1 MAMKKRKGGKYI
13 APVVREK
20 GWFVKGLLALVLAV
34 ASLGLSGWLLQGVLY
49 SNSDPGT
56 KTQQSTTNYAVLD
69 RYDTQMNNI
78 ISDALEGVLSIQKTY
93 WLSDA
98 DQVAPEPNQDKFGTA
113 NSPSELA
120 WLLEEAKTL
129 LDGEELTFNTET
141 PVYPGT
147 KINYYFDD
155 TILVITWKQEI
166 DWVTY
171 TISEVKIAHP
181 SQFRRF
187 LAGGEYGSSVQLTT
201 TEMAASVNAVVASSG
216 DFYKFRMSG
225 IVVYDGLVRKISG
238 KNHDTC
244 FIDEDS
250 NLHLVY
256 SGELTTREASQKYV
270 DENNIR
276 FSLGF
281 GPNLVDKGEIVAP
294 SRYPLGEIG
303 DRYARAGLGQLGKLH
318 YMLVTANSE
327 FSPNTP
333 NIYEFA
339 EVGQQLGM
347 DTFYNLDGGQTA
359 VICMNDKLINKV
371 VYGAQRQISDII
383 YFATAIPNGG

>member
-1 MAMKKRKGGKYI
+1 MAMKKSKGGKYI

-20 GWFVKGLLALVLAV
+20 GWFIKGLLALVLSV
-34 ASLGLSGWLLQGVLY
+34 ASLCLSGWLLQGVLY

-56 KTQQSTTNYAVLD
+56 KTQQSTTNYAVMD
-69 RYDTQMNNI
+69 RYDTQMNNAV
-78 ISDALEGVLSIQKTY
+78 SDALEGVLSIQKTY

-113 NSPSELA
+113 SSASELG
-120 WLLEEAKTL
+120 WLLEDAKEL
-129 LDGEELTFNTET
+129 LNGEEFTFSTET
-141 PVYPGT
+141 KNIPGT
-147 KINYYFDD
+147 KINYYFDE
-155 TILVITWKQEI
+155 TILVITWKELI
-166 DWVTY
+166 GGITY
-171 TISEVKIAHP
+171 TISEVKVAHP

-225 IVVYDGLVRKISG
+225 IVVYEGLVRKISG

-250 NLHLVY
+250 NLKFVY
-256 SGELTTREASQKYV
+256 SGELTTRDASQKYV

-281 GPNLVDKGEIVAP
+281 GPILIDDGKVVAP
-294 SRYPLGEIG
+294 KRYPLGEIS
-303 DRYARAGLGQLGKLH
+303 DHYARAGLGQLGELH
-318 YMLVTANSE
+318 YMLVAANSE
-327 FSPNTP
+327 FTADVPD
-333 NIYEFA
+333 IYEFA
-339 EVGQQLGM
+339 DAGIKLGI
-347 DTFYNLDGGQTA
+347 DKFYNLDGGQTA
-359 VICMNDKLINKV
+359 VICMNDKLINRV